1 MASLQASRSAMALPS
16 VNAGQRLALGAG
28 FFAMFFASQSV
39 SVLAIPFYQ
48 MTLGVDPFLLSIALM
63 LPMLLGTFL
72 SPWVGH
78 LSDHS
83 QSRFGRRRPFILLAS
98 WLSCITFGAIWMVS
112 PDWPELYQLTYFAG
126 FSVLFYIAATFM
138 SVPMTCLAYEM
149 SPDYHERTAIMGF
162 TTYFVKLGSL
172 LYQWLF
178 PLSQLAVFGGVFIGI
193 RYVGWGVAFFILGVL
208 GTLAAIFSREVIHV
222 TATPRQ
228 RPSLVQSLKVIS
240 RHTSLRVLLLLTVL
254 QLAGGA
260 FTASMDYYLLVY
272 YMFAGD
278 IAAGSLWKGI
288 LSVSYAAVGL
298 VSVPLIAKLAS
309 RLGKIGA
316 LQLIYLLTLVGGVLK
331 WFIFIPDVRWL
342 LMLDA
347 IFCTAVWTA
356 MTMLI
361 PSMMA
366 DVCDEDE
373 LLHGQRREG
382 LFVALHNW
390 VTALSLAL
398 ALLLAGFSL
407 NAIGFNAQLQH
418 LQPESSILSMRI
430 ILSFGTVLF
439 AILSLWCLRYYPLH
453 AQRSQQISLQ
463 LQQRSSPTK
472 AEGSYG
478 NN

>member
-1 MASLQASRSAMALPS
+1 MAPQLQRTSAVSLPPAGLSR
-16 VNAGQRLALGAG
+16 QLALGAG

-48 MTLGVDPFLLSIALM
+48 MTLGVDPFLLGMALT
-63 LPMLLGTFL
+63 LPVLLGTFL

-83 QSRFGRRRPFILLAS
+83 RSRFGRRRPFVLLAS
-98 WLSCITFGAIWMVS
+98 WCSCLAFGAIWMVPAGWS
-112 PDWPELYQLTYFAG
+112 ELAQLLYFVC

-138 SVPMTCLAYEM
+138 AVPMTCLAYEM

-178 PLSQLAVFGGVFIGI
+178 PLAQLALFGSVFVGI
-193 RYVGWGVAFFILGVL
+193 RYVGWGVAIFIIGLL
-208 GTLAAIFSREVIHV
+208 GTLAAVYSREAVRV
-222 TATPRQ
+222 TAPVRQ
-228 RPSLVQSLKVIS
+228 RPKLGASLKVLS
-240 RHTSLRVLLLLTVL
+240 RNTSLRVLLVLTIL
-254 QLAGGA
+254 QMAGGA

-272 YMFAGD
+272 YMCGGD
-278 IAAGSLWKGI
+278 IAEGSVWKGV
-288 LSVSYAAVGL
+288 LSVSYAGL
-298 VSVPLIAKLAS
+298 GFLTVPLIA
-309 RLGKIGA
+309 RLSAKRGKITA
-316 LQLIYLLTLVGGVLK
+316 LQWIYLLTIIGGCLK
-331 WFIFIPDVRWL
+331 WFIFTPDIRWL
-342 LMLDA
+342 LILDA
-347 IFCTAVWTA
+347 VFCTGVWTT

-390 VTALSLAL
+390 ITSLSAAL
-398 ALLLAGFSL
+398 ALLLAGLSL
-407 NAIGFNAQLQH
+407 NLIGFDAQLQGN
-418 LQPESSILSMRI
+418 QSDTSMLSMRI

-439 AILSLWCLRYYPLH
+439 ALLSLWCLHYYRLT
-453 AQRSQQISLQ
+453 ASRSQHISQQLLQ
-463 LQQRSSPTK
+463 RQQA
-472 AEGSYG
+472 AEIQR
-478 NN
+478 